1 VNEAAVYLLD
11 LEGGGG
17 IQAAAYLLDLEA
29 AGSSVAVAAE

>member
-11 LEGGGG
+11 LEGGGV

>member
-17 IQAAAYLLDLEA
+17 IQAAAYLLD
-29 AGSSVAVAAE
+29 AVAAAPLCSMR